1 MKKMKLKELKLE
13 LEQRYPRL
21 TLGYGTFENVLIV
34 VDNQTYREVAKSY
47 HKKFVVHQSIKHLG
61 DDAFDVIE
69 LLSKWDGVK

>member
-13 LEQRYPRL
+13 LEKRFPRL
-21 TLGYGTFENVLIV
+21 ILSYGTFENVLIV
-34 VDNQTYREVAKSY
+34 VDKQTYREVAKSY

-61 DDAFDVIE
+61 NDAFDVIE